1 MADRNDFRIERRRGI
16 KTGPR
21 KSIVGMKYKAKQAN
35 TASLS
40 CSNPNFIAV
49 VIVMVLNYFVVIVIV
64 VVIVFVIVVIT
75 VIVFVAPECREAM
88 PNSLIMGEVHR
99 FVYYTFTKT

>member
-1 MADRNDFRIERRRGI
+1 MADRNDFRIERNRKSRRRGI

-40 CSNPNFIAV
+40 CSDPNFIAV
-49 VIVMVLNYFVVIVIV
+49 VVVMVLNYF
-64 VVIVFVIVVIT
+64 

-99 FVYYTFTKT
+99 FVHNTFTKT